1 MHNVNVDALTATAAK
16 AQDDPTT
23 VRQQVR
29 FDGEWQTQEGQPQ
42 FRAEIP
48 VPNGE
53 PMIFVAD
60 FPPPM
65 GGTGSAPNP
74 LAYCFWG
81 GMACYAM
88 TFAQEAARQGITL
101 RALSASAAAE
111 VDMSRALGASE
122 NPPVESIDWTL
133 RVESDASPEQLDE
146 LKRLADD
153 HCPGVYCVRN
163 AIELNT
169 RLETASDQNT
179 LDHTKKDNHGH

>member
-1 MHNVNVDALTATAAK
+1 MYNVNVEALKATTARAHEEPGAVK
-16 AQDDPTT
+16 QK
-23 VRQQVR
+23 VSFQ
-29 FDGEWQTQEGQPQ
+29 GEWQTEPGQPQ

-88 TFAQEAARQGITL
+88 TFAQEAAKQDIAL
-101 RALSASAAAE
+101 RALRASAEAE

-122 NPPVESIDWTL
+122 NPPVERIDWTL
-133 RVESDASPEQLDE
+133 TVDSDASPAQLDE

-163 AIELNT
+163 SIELTT
-169 RLETASDQNT
+169 RLEPAP
-179 LDHTKKDNHGH
+179 